1 MTEIAPTSA
10 ADARERIEKGALLID
25 VRSDAGRAA
34 TGTIEG
40 ATVVLKEDVAA
51 FAETLDTDQEVV
63 IFCGTTAGSGP
74 VADYLS
80 GKGFV
85 SVSHVD
91 GGYEALASTVQASTA
106 QASTARVEPSSRVEP
121 VETPDAQ

>member
-1 MTEIAPTSA
+1 MTEIAPTTA
-10 ADARERIEKGALLID
+10 AEARERVEKGALLID

-51 FAETLDTDQEVV
+51 FASTLDSDQEVV

-74 VADYLS
+74 VADYLEEH
-80 GKGFV
+80 GFTA
-85 SVSHVD
+85 VSHVE
-91 GGYEALASTVQASTA
+91 GGYEALSAATPAAPAA
-106 QASTARVEPSSRVEP
+106 Q
-121 VETPDAQ
+121 